1 MMASGKHAALSAV
14 AAAPAGDEL
23 KDKRDR
29 IIERAVIMFNEV
41 GYDRVRVGDITDSLN
56 MGKGTFYLYFRN
68 KKELLLTCF
77 DHVTERIREFES
89 LPKIREGDFFT
100 RVGPRVEAVHLYD
113 WWPGI
118 INLLRAAEL
127 SPDVEV
133 KTKAREAYEI
143 LTEPLR
149 RDLEA
154 AIQAGR
160 ARDVDAELAAYGF
173 IGLAENL
180 WFRSRLDDR
189 YPPEQVVNFMVDA
202 VTRWLASAASS
213 EQGTSPGPDAP
224 ARVVSRDG
232 TPFDLGVVRCN
243 GKTQLTGALGP
254 AQIDVELTRVSR
266 LSVSEPG
273 EECLVDLVAADGTEV
288 RLRIDGSTVISGD
301 ASLGT
306 VRIAMRDLAS
316 LSWG

>member
-1 MMASGKHAALSAV
+1 MVASGKHAVLSAV
-14 AAAPAGDEL
+14 AAVPAGDEP

-77 DHVTERIREFES
+77 EHVTEQIREFEL

-100 RVGPRVEAVHLYD
+100 RVGPRVEAVHTYE

-143 LTEPLR
+143 ITEPLR

-160 ARDVDAELAAYGF
+160 ARNVDAELAAYGF
-173 IGLAENL
+173 IGLGENL

-202 VTRWLASAASS
+202 VTCWLASGASL
-213 EQGTSPGPDAP
+213 EQGTPPGPDAP

-232 TPFDLGVVRCN
+232 TPFDLGGVRCN
-243 GKTQLTGALGP
+243 GQPQLKGFLGL
-254 AQIDVELTRVSR
+254 AQIDVDLARVSN
-266 LSVSEPG
+266 LVIVEPG
-273 EECLVDLVAADGTEV
+273 EECLVDLVATDGTEV
-288 RLRIDGSTVISGD
+288 RLRVDGSSVLSGD

-316 LSWG
+316 LTRG